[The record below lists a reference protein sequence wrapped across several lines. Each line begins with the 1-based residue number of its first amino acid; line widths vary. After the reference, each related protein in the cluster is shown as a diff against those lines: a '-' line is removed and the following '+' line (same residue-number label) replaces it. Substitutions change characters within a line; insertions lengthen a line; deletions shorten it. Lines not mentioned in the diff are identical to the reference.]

1 MILIENIWGC
11 EMIDWLYS
19 FREETKQIKEQN
31 NQLKKEVERLRKENE
46 ALRSITPEKLSV
58 IVKKSMSKDTP

>member
-1 MILIENIWGC
+1 MT
-11 EMIDWLYS
+11 MIDWLYS

-46 ALRSITPEKLSV
+46 ALRSLTPEKLSV
-58 IVKKSMSKDTP
+58 IVKKSMGEDTP

>member
-1 MILIENIWGC
+1 
-11 EMIDWLYS
+11 MIDWLYS

-31 NQLKKEVERLRKENE
+31 TQLKKEVERLRKENE
-46 ALRSITPEKLSV
+46 ALSSLTPEKLSV

>member
-1 MILIENIWGC
+1 
-11 EMIDWLYS
+11 MIDWLYS

-31 NQLKKEVERLRKENE
+31 TQLKKEVERLRKENE
-46 ALRSITPEKLSV
+46 ALRSLTPEKLSV